1 MEVLPYGVFVEHG
14 FEMLEVYNGKTFPA
28 FVASEETVAVVE
40 VQNKTGDTE
49 YLYLPTDICSMNK
62 VKERLQVQTVEEGSL
77 LYKAMNKFYERTG
90 VPMLCNTSLNDKGE
104 PIINKIDEAINFA
117 LRKGIS
123 IIYVNGTRIHLVN
136 HLFYEEHGPL
146 KRKVRIEYWN
156 DDKEFKELLEKNNP
170 LHASANVL
178 FYYMYF
184 KLNNLELLKS
194 KDEVRKMQLS
204 QKLFVKNLPSFIRK
218 RMEQYCRI
226 DQEK

>member
-1 MEVLPYGVFVEHG
+1 M
-14 FEMLEVYNGKTFPA
+14 
-28 FVASEETVAVVE
+28 
-40 VQNKTGDTE
+40 
-49 YLYLPTDICSMNK
+49 I
-62 VKERLQVQTVEEGSL
+62 
-77 LYKAMNKFYERTG
+77 KFYEQTG

-117 LRKGIS
+117 LRKGIPV
-123 IIYVNGTRIHLVN
+123 IYVNGTRIHLVN

-156 DDKEFKELLEKNNP
+156 DDKEFKELLESNNP

-178 FYYMYF
+178 FYYTYF

-218 RMEQYCRI
+218 KMDQYCCI
-226 DQEK
+226 DQEN